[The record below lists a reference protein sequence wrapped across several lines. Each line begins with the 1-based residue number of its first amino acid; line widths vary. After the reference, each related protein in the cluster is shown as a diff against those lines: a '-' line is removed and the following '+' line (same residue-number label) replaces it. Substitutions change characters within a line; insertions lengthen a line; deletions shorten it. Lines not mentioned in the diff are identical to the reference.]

1 MYFIQLCNHKILLQ
15 VPEMYFSLNWF
26 QNYDISKVLRIMET
40 MISVSSHEFAATLKT
55 GQSQAQIEP
64 LLQLVSAL
72 QTSLLSWC
80 WAQIIPE
87 EEESKKDAHNVW
99 RENALQ
105 LITKCRELF
114 IRQLEKISKEIFN
127 AMKIEVVWSKHSN
140 YFTML

>member
-1 MYFIQLCNHKILLQ
+1 
-15 VPEMYFSLNWF
+15 MYFSQNWF

-105 LITKCRELF
+105 LITKCKELF
-114 IRQLEKISKEIFN
+114 IRQLKKISNEIFN
-127 AMKIEVVWSKHSN
+127 AMKFEVIQIILQCFKLLCVIHLVMYHYKTW
-140 YFTML
+140 LD